1 MNGLPPVPEVL
12 LDLLRAFGAEIDRKR
27 LAELFPSGQRLD
39 PEFIQK
45 VSESAPFKEL
55 CDKGLD
61 AQRLQIYCSTYHA
74 LSAIEKVLVSH
85 RPVLKRTFKHLDVA
99 YKLLGDVPLE
109 AAAGSLPI
117 SFPADL
123 LALKLFI
130 GRVLELAKGPFSFA
144 GGAKKGR
151 PKEIARMNFM
161 LRTIEVIPPDLWE
174 KGRRFEREF
183 ADLHAIV
190 FFAETEMNEL
200 SYGRERDRYLQVAS
214 ATAQRVVRRR
224 GRGRATLPEDG
235 RPPKNPQNG

>member
-1 MNGLPPVPEVL
+1 MRLP
-12 LDLLRAFGAEIDRKR
+12 
-27 LAELFPSGQRLD
+27 
-39 PEFIQK
+39 
-45 VSESAPFKEL
+45 
-55 CDKGLD
+55 
-61 AQRLQIYCSTYHA
+61 T
-74 LSAIEKVLVSH
+74 SAIES
-85 RPVLKRTFKHLDVA
+85 RRRRGWAIRRYRTPTARSGHAVEYLFAACGIIDAA
-99 YKLLGDVPLE
+99 YKLLGDVPLG

-130 GRVLELAKGPFSFA
+130 GHVLELAKGPFSFA

-200 SYGRERDRYLQVAS
+200 SYGRVRDRHHQVAS
-214 ATAQRVVRRR
+214 VTARRVVRRR
-224 GRGRATLPEDG
+224 GRGRASLPEHG